1 MLLWFWRWCFALP
14 ESFWPFFNSI
24 PWIMIVSCALLTSV
38 AQTHKSCVNLLY
50 NLPIPLAKPNQP
62 KQYPNHMIFNPKRSQ
77 TIPNPTFPSPPS
89 LCCRTATA
97 GAGCATTGSAN
108 LRERRKLPDRD
119 VALQR
124 LRRVSPQAESRAL
137 WNSFDQMWN
146 QTDESLACCEK
157 QSLQGGDVS
166 YRDEDHHGSNSDCTH
181 HDGCYHDKE
190 REVPLPV
197 SWNPHLLKMPFC
209 AVTCGLLALEDH
221 QERRSRVAQK
231 EKTAFV
237 NTTPSTAVL

>member
-1 MLLWFWRWCFALP
+1 MIKFHSKQPQCCCDSEDDDSHYLSLS
-14 ESFWPFFNSI
+14 EPFLTLYTC
-24 PWIMIVSCALLTSV
+24 IMRVSCALLTSV

-108 LRERRKLPDRD
+108 LRESGKLPDRD

-124 LRRVSPQAESRAL
+124 LWRVSPQAESRAL
-137 WNSFDQMWN
+137 WNSFDQM
-146 QTDESLACCEK
+146 
-157 QSLQGGDVS
+157 
-166 YRDEDHHGSNSDCTH
+166 
-181 HDGCYHDKE
+181 
-190 REVPLPV
+190 
-197 SWNPHLLKMPFC
+197 
-209 AVTCGLLALEDH
+209 
-221 QERRSRVAQK
+221 
-231 EKTAFV
+231 
-237 NTTPSTAVL
+237 

>member
-1 MLLWFWRWCFALP
+1 
-14 ESFWPFFNSI
+14 
-24 PWIMIVSCALLTSV
+24 MIVSCALLTSV
-38 AQTHKSCVNLLY
+38 AQTHKSCVNLLS

-108 LRERRKLPDRD
+108 LRERGKTSRSRCCSSATMASESASWVSSAVELFWPNVKSNRWKLS
-119 VALQR
+119 L
-124 LRRVSPQAESRAL
+124 L
-137 WNSFDQMWN
+137 W
-146 QTDESLACCEK
+146 K
-157 QSLQGGDVS
+157 GVSLQGGDVS

-197 SWNPHLLKMPFC
+197 PWKPALVENAFVC
-209 AVTCGLLALEDH
+209 AVTCDLLALEDH

-231 EKTAFV
+231 EKAAFV
-237 NTTPSTAVL
+237 ITTPSTAVL